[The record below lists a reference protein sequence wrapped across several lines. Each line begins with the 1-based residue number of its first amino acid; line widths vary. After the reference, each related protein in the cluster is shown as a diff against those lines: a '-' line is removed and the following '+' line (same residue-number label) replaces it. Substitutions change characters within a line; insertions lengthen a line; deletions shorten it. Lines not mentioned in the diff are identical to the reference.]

1 MHEEATPSAPTAA
14 VRLNRIEAALDRLVH
29 EHALTEKTVRET
41 NQQIGGLANKFGSFT
56 EGLART
62 SLTRILRRNLRV
74 ENIAK
79 HVRLHKGNRNE
90 EYDMLGWSNGDR
102 QEVILV
108 EIKSNLDERELQQML
123 RKLKDFFTFMPE
135 HKGKKLRGLIAAVEL
150 PEAMAR
156 RGAQLGLYLA
166 QASDENF
173 KLVAPPK
180 GFKPAAF

>member
-1 MHEEATPSAPTAA
+1 MTNEQTSEPMTKAWAA
-14 VRLNRIEAALDRLVH
+14 IEQLSR
-29 EHALTEKTVRET
+29 EHALTEKAIREV
-41 NQQIGGLANKFGSFT
+41 NKQIGGLANKFGSFT

-62 SLTRILRRNLRV
+62 SLARILQREFHV

-90 EYDMLGWSNGDR
+90 EYDMLGWSNGQK

-108 EIKSNLDERELQQML
+108 EIKSHLDERDLQQTL
-123 RKLKDFFTFMPE
+123 RKLKEFFTFMPE
-135 HKGKKLRGLIAAVEL
+135 HKGKILRGLIAAVEL

-156 RGAQLGLYLA
+156 RAAQLGLYLA

-173 KLVAPPK
+173 KLIPPPK